1 MHAYVFCHAPIPSFL
16 KKYFIFIVLIF
27 LTLFLVVIQFES
39 NNKKSFSWRGR
50 RVSRTT
56 QVKGHAWDNLY
67 CSTEYSTKKVHIL
80 YLPFQVEVSSYTQS
94 AIKCYYC
101 LYSFSRRTKLFK
113 KKANVYFIESPFI
126 CWYYLIQLVN
136 ISSWLWANQHFL
148 VGIFVM
154 YKVIKNLL
162 AYWFRIKKVFLN
174 ILFLFNWTT
183 QKNQIKKG

>member
-1 MHAYVFCHAPIPSFL
+1 MHAYVFCHAPVPSFL

-148 VGIFVM
+148 VGKFIFVM

-162 AYWFRIKKVFLN
+162 SYWLRIE
-174 ILFLFNWTT
+174 
-183 QKNQIKKG
+183 

>member
-1 MHAYVFCHAPIPSFL
+1 MEIEFAYLWALRLIYSSWSWKSKCIDCIGIDIPWLHAYVFYYAPIPSFL

-148 VGIFVM
+148 VGI
-154 YKVIKNLL
+154 
-162 AYWFRIKKVFLN
+162 
-174 ILFLFNWTT
+174 
-183 QKNQIKKG
+183 